1 MTFEI
6 RIVYNE
12 KLLQAD
18 WMIGALRSLELS
30 LSLSLSLSLM
40 HCLDL
45 SAGDIL
51 KYLAS
56 G

>member
-18 WMIGALRSLELS
+18 WMIGALRSRWRY
-30 LSLSLSLSLM
+30 
-40 HCLDL
+40 
-45 SAGDIL
+45 IK

-56 G
+56 